1 MHRPSAEKL
10 WQIPDS
16 TAFPML
22 PAFPFRPTPLEVQA
36 TSYLAPSVNIFS
48 FSCML
53 KFSWISIL
61 NFPSLNKYAG
71 SPFPPSVWFGCQAH
85 SHICQH
91 LCSGNKNVCSVFYSI
106 TGLLYFQPHSEH
118 LFIIICLLIIFHAFF
133 LQHKKGMLQNPGL
146 IQYLAVIFLND
157 IPYIV
162 QAHSFAIFP
171 FCFLSQRNFGMPGK
185 ACQCS
190 IQTTHYKH
198 IIRHHTSR
206 NKVLINL
213 VKSTVRSAAPFA
225 LRSLPLGDVPC
236 GTLRCLRSS
245 FCS

>member
-61 NFPSLNKYAG
+61 NFPSSIKCAG
-71 SPFPPSVWFGCQAH
+71 SPFSSSAWFGCQAH

-106 TGLLYFQPHSEH
+106 TGLLYFQPLFEH

-133 LQHKKGMLQNPGL
+133 LQHKKGMLQNAGL
-146 IQYLAVIFLND
+146 VRYLAVTSLND

-162 QAHSFAIFP
+162 
-171 FCFLSQRNFGMPGK
+171 
-185 ACQCS
+185 
-190 IQTTHYKH
+190 
-198 IIRHHTSR
+198 
-206 NKVLINL
+206 
-213 VKSTVRSAAPFA
+213 
-225 LRSLPLGDVPC
+225 
-236 GTLRCLRSS
+236 
-245 FCS
+245 

>member
-91 LCSGNKNVCSVFYSI
+91 LCSGSKNVCSVFLFYHRFVIFS
-106 TGLLYFQPHSEH
+106 TPFRTFVYYH
-118 LFIIICLLIIFHAFF
+118 LFTNYFPCILFAAQKGNAAKPRTYTISGGNIPEWYTIYRASAQLCNIPFLLLKSEEF
-133 LQHKKGMLQNPGL
+133 
-146 IQYLAVIFLND
+146 
-157 IPYIV
+157 
-162 QAHSFAIFP
+162 
-171 FCFLSQRNFGMPGK
+171 RN
-185 ACQCS
+185 A
-190 IQTTHYKH
+190 
-198 IIRHHTSR
+198 R
-206 NKVLINL
+206 
-213 VKSTVRSAAPFA
+213 
-225 LRSLPLGDVPC
+225 
-236 GTLRCLRSS
+236 
-245 FCS
+245 